1 MIIFIREFRRIYS
14 VRRMV
19 IIVSMLIKSCVLYF
33 NEQSG
38 NVLYKQYSEVMER
51 PDYEKIDWTSVW
63 SGVTR
68 LIQEREMYVADYT
81 QNISQI
87 FSQAEK
93 NLVIGIFSLKGSFSY
108 HNQKKVIDDFT
119 GLLEV
124 TPEVINDSAMRTV
137 FSYNYQI
144 FFMLAADRKSTRMNS
159 SQEWI
164 S

>member
-19 IIVSMLIKSCVLYF
+19 IIVSMLIMSCVLYF

-87 FSQAEK
+87 ISQAEK
-93 NLVIGIFSLKGSFSY
+93 NLEIGIFS
-108 HNQKKVIDDFT
+108 QK
-119 GLLEV
+119 
-124 TPEVINDSAMRTV
+124 
-137 FSYNYQI
+137 
-144 FFMLAADRKSTRMNS
+144 
-159 SQEWI
+159 
-164 S
+164 